1 MSIVALAAEAERK
14 TAAGHCAQNSYRP
27 IGEQQAI
34 RSHNGASG
42 VVEPSDRPVH
52 FISWDAGENVTR
64 RLIRNIYDPVLT
76 FAALAAVAVA
86 VAVAVA
92 STMMAKQVIALIILS
107 LEIPL
112 ASK

>member
-86 VAVAVA
+86 VAVA

>member
-86 VAVAVA
+86 VA